1 MMMIFVLTLTVLSL
15 TVPLLHVLQP
25 NGDYFHR
32 LVVLFL
38 TFSPLF
44 VILTISFEGLFYVAF
59 CITLVCWIRLEDGMN
74 QYLKRMAGRSK
85 LTVSTT
91 GSIQPGEDR
100 ALTLSDAR
108 IALFFLF
115 FIQSAF
121 FSTGNIASISSFSLD
136 SVYRLIPVFNPF
148 SQGALLVFKI
158 LIPFVVVS
166 ANLGILNRLIGVAPS
181 ALFMLVMAVGDI
193 MTLTFFFMVR
203 DQGSWLDIGTSISH
217 YCIASLSCV
226 FVAALEGVS
235 QSFVLGLDVIVANSH
250 PIVDPTIMTTGSSMD
265 HRQDEEEESSEP
277 TTPFIDVD
285 SPVIISSPPSSISL
299 SIEKD
304 SPRISAG

>member
-1 MMMIFVLTLTVLSL
+1 MMMMASGLTLTVSSL
-15 TVPLLHVLQP
+15 TVPLLHGMQP

-59 CITLVCWIRLEDGMN
+59 CITLVCWIRLEHRIDW
-74 QYLKRMAGRSK
+74 YLKRRPDR
-85 LTVSTT
+85 TVNTT
-91 GSIQPGEDR
+91 GSIKDGEYR

-121 FSTGNIASISSFSLD
+121 FSTGNIGSISSFSLD
-136 SVYRLIPVFNPF
+136 SVYRLIPIFNPF
-148 SQGALLVFKI
+148 SQGALLIIKI
-158 LIPFVVVS
+158 LIPFVIVS
-166 ANLGILNRLIGVAPS
+166 ANLGILNRLIGLAPS

-203 DQGSWLDIGTSISH
+203 DEGSWLDIGTSISH
-217 YCIASLSCV
+217 YCIASLLCV
-226 FVAALEGVS
+226 FVAALEGLS
-235 QSFVLGLDVIVANSH
+235 ESFVLGLNVVADST
-250 PIVDPTIMTTGSSMD
+250 PTVDPTIRTGLSMNH
-265 HRQDEEEESSEP
+265 HRQDVDVEEEE
-277 TTPFIDVD
+277 
-285 SPVIISSPPSSISL
+285 
-299 SIEKD
+299 
-304 SPRISAG
+304 